1 MIITKIERQKKN
13 SSRRSI
19 FLDEKYAFGVSE
31 DILLK
36 FNLYEGR
43 ELPNEEI
50 EEIEKA
56 ETEQS
61 VKTSAMRFRSYR
73 PRSEK
78 EIRDRLTKKGFDD
91 PMIAKAIEYLSAN
104 NLLND
109 EEFARMFCRDKLTL
123 KPVGKQAMKQQLFR
137 KGIKKEIIEKV
148 VEEFYTEESERTLAQ
163 KEAEKKY
170 KRVASLPPLTIK
182 RRLYEHLVRRG
193 YDSSLSRSIVN
204 QLVH

>member
-1 MIITKIERQKKN
+1 MTITKIERQKKN

-61 VKTSAMRFRSYR
+61 VKISAMRFRSYR

-148 VEEFYTEESERTLAQ
+148 VEEFYTEESERRLAQ